1 MSEALISAASGAAA
15 TTVSKTCF
23 YPLDRIKTALQG
35 DQTGASTVE
44 ILARIQKTRGLL
56 SFYKGLNY
64 KLVKSVSQKTA
75 YFYIYQ
81 ALSDAYRQ
89 ALAGES
95 SSVLGEIVI
104 GWLGEALSLPL
115 IIPLEA
121 VVTKVQ
127 MQSIENPDVT
137 ATEWV

>member
-56 SFYKGLNY
+56 SFYKGLRY

-81 ALSDAYRQ
+81 ALTDAYRRT
-89 ALAGES
+89 LSTGES
-95 SSVLGEIVI
+95 TSVLGELVI

-127 MQSIENPDVT
+127 MESIENPDVT
-137 ATEWV
+137 ATE